1 MLVRFT
7 KNSPGA
13 AADTLTCIHA
23 DGSITKGNMPRQGV
37 LPQAA
42 ICFVVESTLG
52 WRDAFF
58 GNIARGGKLKPQ
70 RKQPR
75 RGETQHEQRQQADA
89 LVECLEAGLWSG
101 APEPAVF
108 QMALHAACHR
118 RAVAPPLLP
127 AGKLEAL
134 RTALREFGAAW
145 RPLNPGQSIERTF

>member
-7 KNSPGA
+7 KNPPGA
-13 AADTLTCIHA
+13 TNDTLTCIRA
-23 DGSITKGNMPRQGV
+23 DGSITTGDMPRQGV
-37 LPQAA
+37 LPRAA
-42 ICFVVESTLG
+42 ICYVVESSLG

-58 GNIARGGKLKPQ
+58 GSIARGRTVGPP
-70 RKQPR
+70 RKKPR
-75 RGETQHEQRQQADA
+75 RGEPLCAQGQQADA

-101 APEPAVF
+101 APEPVAF
-108 QMALHAACHR
+108 ETALHAACHR

-145 RPLNPGQSIERTF
+145 RPLNPGQSLERTF